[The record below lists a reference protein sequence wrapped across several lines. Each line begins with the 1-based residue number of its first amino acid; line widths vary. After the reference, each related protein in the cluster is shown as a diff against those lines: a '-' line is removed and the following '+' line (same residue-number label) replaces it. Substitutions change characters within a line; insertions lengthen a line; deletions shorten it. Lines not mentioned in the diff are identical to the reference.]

1 MEYNKHIL
9 CLYQGGGL
17 GNNMFQYA
25 SMYAIA
31 KSKGMRFVV
40 PADFDLLNIFQLN
53 ATDIDHSGYL
63 CDPKRVYTRPE
74 KQCCA
79 LDKNLIDFDNTSVIR
94 LIWNLASYYYFDKFS
109 SDIRKQY
116 TFVQHTQVKS
126 QSLLNNIYNKHQITC
141 REKVP
146 LIGVH
151 VRRGDYV
158 NHPQGYDVATKEYL
172 HRAVSWFQS
181 RYSNIHFIAASNGM
195 QWTKLNLPKN
205 ISVSYLEGN
214 TPAVDMAVLS
224 SCDHMISTVGTF
236 SWWSAWL
243 TGGNVTYYKWPTKEG
258 TPIRQHFSK
267 DYTDFFYPHWVGL

>member
-40 PADFDLLNIFQLN
+40 PADFDLLKIFQLN

-116 TFVQHTQVKS
+116 TFEERTQVH
-126 QSLLNNIYNKHQITC
+126 IYEIDQITC
-141 REKVP
+141 R
-146 LIGVH
+146 
-151 VRRGDYV
+151 VR
-158 NHPQGYDVATKEYL
+158 H
-172 HRAVSWFQS
+172 
-181 RYSNIHFIAASNGM
+181 
-195 QWTKLNLPKN
+195 
-205 ISVSYLEGN
+205 
-214 TPAVDMAVLS
+214 
-224 SCDHMISTVGTF
+224 
-236 SWWSAWL
+236 
-243 TGGNVTYYKWPTKEG
+243 
-258 TPIRQHFSK
+258 
-267 DYTDFFYPHWVGL
+267 